1 LSLDSGVRA
10 RQFRQSLPLMRMMQM
25 MRMARRFNIELVA
38 EPTCNI
44 QQLSVKLAFMSNRLL
59 SLFLRFLLPG
69 YLSQTYAL

>member
-38 EPTCNI
+38 
-44 QQLSVKLAFMSNRLL
+44 
-59 SLFLRFLLPG
+59 
-69 YLSQTYAL
+69 